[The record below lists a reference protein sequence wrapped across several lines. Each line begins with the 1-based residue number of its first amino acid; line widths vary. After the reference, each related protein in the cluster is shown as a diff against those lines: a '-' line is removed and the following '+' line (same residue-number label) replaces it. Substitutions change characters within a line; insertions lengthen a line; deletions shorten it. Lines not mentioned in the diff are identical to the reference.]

1 MQPPTN
7 DYLLP
12 NFKPRP
18 MKQFHLL
25 TFAFVAI
32 LLTGCMASQTTHN
45 SYWHGNDSIN
55 TTKSYV
61 YVEYGVIGRSQAEYY
76 PSKLNRRNNG
86 EVREGLVADAK
97 ADMRKQYRLEANQAF
112 ANLSIDELTT
122 VTGPASA
129 GGITAV
135 EKIVI
140 EIVISADVIEYV
152 ND

>member
-1 MQPPTN
+1 
-7 DYLLP
+7 
-12 NFKPRP
+12 

-25 TFAFVAI
+25 TFAIAAI
-32 LLTGCMASQTTHN
+32 LLTGCTVSQTTHS

-61 YVEYGVIGRSQAEYY
+61 YVEYGVIGRSQAVYY
-76 PSKLNRRNNG
+76 PSKLHKRNNG

-97 ADMRKQYRLEANQAF
+97 ADMRKQYLLGPNQAF

-122 VTGPASA
+122 ITGAASS
-129 GGITAV
+129 GGITGI
-135 EKIVI
+135 EKVVI